1 MDYSSSRHHRI
12 GKDGKPQ
19 VLKLLRTLYGLKTS
33 PLAWFECFTKTILG
47 FASEYSDVSVVQLVA
62 DNCIF
67 LVIKGDQ
74 KVYTTIYVD
83 DVLTVSSSISI
94 REWFYEA
101 LSKHFDLQ
109 ASETGEC
116 SWLLGIRVNVDRPN
130 NRITLSQEQAI
141 QKIVRAQALS
151 EDDVSPTPMAS
162 DLKLIRLEKHDPSI
176 DPEKC
181 MNGLSF
187 RSVLGSV
194 LYISTSTR
202 PDISFPVNLI
212 ARHVTALG
220 PPHVKALLRIVKYLN
235 GSKSWGI
242 RFHRPLVPHQ
252 PMDAIGF
259 QSATH
264 PCDVQREHLMRCYA
278 DADYAQSEDRKSTTG
293 YTVIMNG
300 GAPLAFLC
308 A

>member
-1 MDYSSSRHHRI
+1 M
-12 GKDGKPQ
+12 
-19 VLKLLRTLYGLKTS
+19 
-33 PLAWFECFTKTILG
+33 
-47 FASEYSDVSVVQLVA
+47 
-62 DNCIF
+62 
-67 LVIKGDQ
+67 
-74 KVYTTIYVD
+74 
-83 DVLTVSSSISI
+83 SSSIAI

-141 QKIVRAQALS
+141 QKIVRTQALS

-202 PDISFPVNLI
+202 PDISLPVNLI

-242 RFHRPLVPHQ
+242 RFHRPLVPH
-252 PMDAIGF
+252 
-259 QSATH
+259 
-264 PCDVQREHLMRCYA
+264 
-278 DADYAQSEDRKSTTG
+278 
-293 YTVIMNG
+293 
-300 GAPLAFLC
+300 
-308 A
+308 